1 MLMAQSIENGL
12 VSNATNGD
20 PDAFNQLVL
29 TYQDVVYC
37 HAFSLLGDRAWAED
51 VTQESFLKAFQKING
66 FRGGSFRAWMLRIV
80 ANTSYDLHRRRNRHP
95 TQRLHP
101 VTDDRDE
108 VDSPAWLAEP
118 ALSVEKTVQQNEES
132 KDLYRMLDELPAAY
146 RGVITLVD
154 LYEMDYAEA
163 AESLHVPIGTIKSR
177 LARSRMQMQEKLR
190 GAQHDRVTS
199 RMETRADVCF
209 GVR

>member
-1 MLMAQSIENGL
+1 MLMAQSIESGL
-12 VSNATNGD
+12 VSNAMNGD

-29 TYQDVVYC
+29 TYQDIVYC

-101 VTDDRDE
+101 VTDDGDE
-108 VDSPAWLAEP
+108 VESPAWLADP
-118 ALSVEKTVQQNEES
+118 AISVEKTVQQNEES

-146 RGVITLVD
+146 RSAITLID

-199 RMETRADVCF
+199 RMGTGADVCL
-209 GVR
+209 GMR

>member
-1 MLMAQSIENGL
+1 MLMAQSIESGL
-12 VSNATNGD
+12 VSNLMNGD
-20 PDAFNQLVL
+20 MDAFNQLVL
-29 TYQDVVYC
+29 TYQDVVYY
-37 HAFSLLGDRAWAED
+37 HAFYLLGDRAWAED

-80 ANTSYDLHRRRNRHP
+80 ANTSYDLHRRKNRHP
-95 TQRLHP
+95 TQPLNP
-101 VTDDRDE
+101 ITDDGDE
-108 VDSPAWLAEP
+108 VESPAWLADP

-177 LARSRMQMQEKLR
+177 LARARMQMQEKLR